1 MQEEQ
6 SRNVEP
12 RLTSHRLIAVDSPPS
27 PSGLGFLRQESVLTA
42 QEQESMWVGWPGV
55 ATAAERRENSLS
67 ETVQPSAHTS
77 PVGKPFLA
85 WRWAAESLELQ
96 PTTSRPCLPAR
107 RGAAL

>member
-6 SRNVEP
+6 GRNAEP
-12 RLTSHRLIAVDSPPS
+12 RLMSHPLIAVDSPPC

-55 ATAAERRENSLS
+55 AQLQRRENSLS

-85 WRWAAESLELQ
+85 QRWAAESLELQ
-96 PTTSRPCLPAR
+96 PTTSRPCLPGW